1 MGQACFP
8 ARASD
13 KITAAFLRKP
23 VLQRTGC
30 FPQMGPDNMLIGFG
44 GYVGRLRNEKGLSY
58 RQLGQ
63 LAGIDHASLQQ
74 LEGGEKKDL
83 SDDMVNSLIRVL
95 SPGKRKTRM
104 LRFLLST
111 PVDEHLLGQVLEDPE
126 ISLDDFESA
135 AHMCAPSRPSG
146 REAWRCILT
155 QVRSSREKM
164 KRG

>member
-1 MGQACFP
+1 MSQACFSACP
-8 ARASD
+8 SD
-13 KITAAFLRKP
+13 KMTAAFLYKP
-23 VLQRTGC
+23 VVHRTGC
-30 FPQMGPDNMLIGFG
+30 FPKMGPDNMLIGFG

-63 LAGIDHASLQQ
+63 LAGIDHTSLQR

-83 SDDMVNSLIRVL
+83 SDDMVNSLIRIL
-95 SPGKRKTRM
+95 SPGERKTRM

-135 AHMCAPSRPSG
+135 AHMRATGRPSG

-164 KRG
+164 EGG

>member
-1 MGQACFP
+1 M
-8 ARASD
+8 
-13 KITAAFLRKP
+13 TEAFLYKP
-23 VLQRTGC
+23 VAQRTGC
-30 FPQMGPDNMLIGFG
+30 SPQMGQDNMLIGFG

-63 LAGIDHASLQQ
+63 LAGIDHGSLQR

-104 LRFLLST
+104 LRFLLTT
-111 PVDEHLLGQVLEDPE
+111 PVDEYLLGQVLEDPE

-135 AHMCAPSRPSG
+135 AHMRAPGRSSG

-155 QVRSSREKM
+155 KVRSSREKM
-164 KRG
+164 EGG